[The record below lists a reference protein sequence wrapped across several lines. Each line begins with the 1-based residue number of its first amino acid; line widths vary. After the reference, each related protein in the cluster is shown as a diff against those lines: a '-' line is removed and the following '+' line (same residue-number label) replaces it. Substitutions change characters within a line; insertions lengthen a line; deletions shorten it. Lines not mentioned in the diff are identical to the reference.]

1 MTTNGFWFGLAL
13 IVGINL
19 VAGSGIILF
28 DYVLRLRMTNEQ
40 LRDTLAYITNN

>member
-1 MTTNGFWFGLAL
+1 MTNSFWLALAL

-19 VAGSGIILF
+19 VAGSAIIML

-40 LRDTLAYITNN
+40 LRNALVYAMNN